1 LETKDIMNA
10 RDSFDRLLDEEPLVA
25 LGSDEDDEPTLRFH
39 YEEALEE
46 DATLETVYRGQIRTT
61 SGVPLSDPLSQQR
74 TSALDEF
81 FRARPK
87 RDLGIQLVARTT
99 RSDRPS
105 GCEPEEDV
113 GEASDDRAA

>member
-1 LETKDIMNA
+1 MDS
-10 RDSFDRLLDEEPLVA
+10 RDSFDRLLDDEPLVA

-46 DATLETVYRGQIRTT
+46 DETLETVYRGRTGKT
-61 SGVPLSDPLSQQR
+61 SGVPLCEPVSQHRR
-74 TSALDEF
+74 TSALEEF

-99 RSDRPS
+99 RSDRPLE
-105 GCEPEEDV
+105 CVPEEDV

>member
-1 LETKDIMNA
+1 MDA
-10 RDSFDRLLDEEPLVA
+10 RDSFDRLLDDEPLVA

-46 DATLETVYRGQIRTT
+46 DATLETVYRGQVATT
-61 SGVPLSDPLSQQR
+61 QGVPLCEQVSQQR
-74 TSALDEF
+74 RPSALEEF

-99 RSDRPS
+99 RSDRPLE
-105 GCEPEEDV
+105 CDPEESV
-113 GEASDDRAA
+113 ASDNRAA